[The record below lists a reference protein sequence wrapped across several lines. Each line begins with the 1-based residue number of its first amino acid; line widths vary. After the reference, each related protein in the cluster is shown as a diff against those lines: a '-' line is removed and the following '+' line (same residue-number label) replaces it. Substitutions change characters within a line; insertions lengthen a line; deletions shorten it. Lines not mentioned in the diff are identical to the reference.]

1 MTESREERFAR
12 KLAGGSS
19 PQSAAMTRLLAEIEE
34 ATEEIRRMRDEGKSA
49 KEMAASLKYVSV
61 LTLVENLSGDDRRL
75 ANDAAKELLK
85 AGMDAGPTTVV
96 NVLNVDHGDLA
107 RRLAFLDQLKSHK
120 SANTLPPQIILDE
133 SEAVDPGAI
142 IDVEV

>member
-1 MTESREERFAR
+1 
-12 KLAGGSS
+12 
-19 PQSAAMTRLLAEIEE
+19 
-34 ATEEIRRMRDEGKSA
+34 MRDEGKSA

-107 RRLAFLDQLKSHK
+107 RRLAFLDALKFNK
-120 SANTLPPQIILDE
+120 GMALPPSALAYDPPQIVLDE
-133 SEAVDPGAI
+133 GAI
-142 IDVEV
+142 IDEGEAVGPGAIVDVEV